1 VRSLDDKRRFLKAR
15 KFDSDKAM
23 QMWSEMLRWRKEFGT
38 DTILE
43 VMRDFVFTILF
54 HKLSN
59 TQTCVFFWILPLMD
73 NRGSCCQDFEFD
85 ELNDV
90 LHYYPQGYH
99 GVDREGRPVY
109 IERLGKVDPNKLMQ
123 ITSVDRYIKYHVQEF
138 ERAFRERFPACTLS
152 AKRHIDSTTTILD
165 VHGVVC

>member
-1 VRSLDDKRRFLKAR
+1 VVRDAEVEERVWYRHNLGGDERFCLHN
-15 KFDSDKAM
+15 
-23 QMWSEMLRWRKEFGT
+23 
-38 DTILE
+38 
-43 VMRDFVFTILF
+43 FVSQVVKHPNLC
-54 HKLSN
+54 S
-59 TQTCVFFWILPLMD
+59 FWILPLMD

-138 ERAFRERFPACTLS
+138 ERVFRERFPACTLS